1 MDDIRGKVAV
11 VTGGGS
17 GIGRGIAE
25 ALAEAGAR
33 LVIADIEGMA
43 AEAVAALI
51 RDAGHPAIARRT
63 DVTDAADLESLADA
77 TLEAFGS
84 VHVLVNNA
92 GVMTLGPLAEAT
104 EADWDWLF
112 DVNVHGMVR
121 GVRAFLPHLRANA
134 PAHIVNTVSMAP
146 VAPRLDGAMGIYT
159 ASKGAA
165 IGFTEVLRAEL
176 ADEGIGVTAVCPG
189 PVETR
194 LYEAHRNRHARFGAG
209 TSMETP
215 SRAHRQQPDE
225 VGAMV
230 VDAILRNAGYLFT
243 DLDSRGRI
251 EAREARIR
259 EALDALEQGGA

>member
-33 LVIADIEGMA
+33 LIIADIEGLA

-104 EADWDWLF
+104 EADWNWLF

-146 VAPRLDGAMGIYT
+146 VAPRLDGEMGIYT

-194 LYEAHRNRHARFGAG
+194 LYEAQRNRHARFGEGRA
-209 TSMETP
+209 METP
-215 SRAHRQQPDE
+215 GRAHRQQPDE

>member
-1 MDDIRGKVAV
+1 MDELRGNVAV

-33 LVIADIEGMA
+33 VVIADIEGRA
-43 AEAVAALI
+43 AEATAAAI
-51 RDAGHPAIARRT
+51 RSAGHPAIARRT
-63 DVTDAADLESLADA
+63 DVTDGDDLESLAEA
-77 TLEAFGS
+77 TIEAFGAA
-84 VHVLVNNA
+84 HVLVNNA
-92 GVMTLGPLAEAT
+92 GVMTMGPLAEAT
-104 EADWDWLF
+104 EEDWAWLF

-146 VAPRLDGAMGIYT
+146 VAPRLDGKMGIYT

-194 LYEAHRNRHARFGAG
+194 LYDAGRNRHARFGVARA
-209 TSMETP
+209 MEAP
-215 SRAHRQQPDE
+215 SRASRQQPDD

-230 VDAILRNAGYLFT
+230 VDAILRNAAYLFT

-251 EAREARIR
+251 EAREARMR
-259 EALDALEQGGA
+259 EALDHLEQGGA

>member
-1 MDDIRGKVAV
+1 
-11 VTGGGS
+11 
-17 GIGRGIAE
+17 
-25 ALAEAGAR
+25 
-33 LVIADIEGMA
+33 
-43 AEAVAALI
+43 
-51 RDAGHPAIARRT
+51 
-63 DVTDAADLESLADA
+63 
-77 TLEAFGS
+77 
-84 VHVLVNNA
+84 
-92 GVMTLGPLAEAT
+92 
-104 EADWDWLF
+104 
-112 DVNVHGMVR
+112 MVR

-146 VAPRLDGAMGIYT
+146 VAPRLDGEMGIYT

-176 ADEGIGVTAVCPG
+176 ADERIGVTAVCPG

-194 LYEAHRNRHARFGAG
+194 LYEADRNRHARFGAG

-215 SRAHRQQPDE
+215 GWAHRQQPDE

>member
-1 MDDIRGKVAV
+1 MEDLSGKVAV

-33 LVIADIEGMA
+33 LVIADIEGLA
-43 AEAVAALI
+43 AEAVAAVI
-51 RDAGHPAIARRT
+51 RDAGQPAIARRT
-63 DVTDAADLESLADA
+63 DVTDAGDLESLAEA
-77 TLEAFGS
+77 AIEAFGS

-104 EADWDWLF
+104 EADWNWLL

-146 VAPRLDGAMGIYT
+146 VAPRLDGEMGIYT

-176 ADEGIGVTAVCPG
+176 ADAEIGVTAVCPG
-189 PVETR
+189 PVQTR
-194 LYEAHRNRHARFGAG
+194 LYEAERNRPERFGPHK
-209 TSMETP
+209 TMDTP
-215 SRAHRQQPDE
+215 ARDHRQQPDE

-259 EALDALEQGGA
+259 DGLDYLEQSSA